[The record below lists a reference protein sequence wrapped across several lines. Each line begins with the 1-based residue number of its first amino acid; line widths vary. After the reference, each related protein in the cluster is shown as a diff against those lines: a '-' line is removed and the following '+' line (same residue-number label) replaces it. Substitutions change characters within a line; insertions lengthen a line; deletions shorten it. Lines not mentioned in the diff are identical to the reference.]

1 MKSIEIDKLVTIAQ
15 NKWAKYVIDI
25 GSQNTEGT
33 EIKILMN
40 KFLED
45 LYAFKITEVLFKPTK
60 ASSNQFR
67 KTKEDFIS
75 YFIANNNLYNE
86 DKGFALEPWKKIIFE
101 PYNTTKVDRQVLS
114 MGNYYFK
121 NYKDKTIKVEYTFGY
136 IIDNMGKLLINLHH
150 SSLPFSG
157 ENK

>member
-1 MKSIEIDKLVTIAQ
+1 MKSIEIDKLVTSAQ

-67 KTKEDFIS
+67 KTKEDFI
-75 YFIANNNLYNE
+75 YYILFT
-86 DKGFALEPWKKIIFE
+86 LEQLELNPEETMVTLLGDID
-101 PYNTTKVDRQVLS
+101 TTSD
-114 MGNYYFK
+114 
-121 NYKDKTIKVEYTFGY
+121 NYKFLYAYVRNINFLNSKNAIFNSQDTITKHSNF
-136 IIDNMGKLLINLHH
+136 ILL
-150 SSLPFSG
+150 G
-157 ENK
+157 